1 MVVALLAGDG
11 RSIAG
16 DHAER
21 RPGQALMAGADQ
33 RARERAEST
42 GGSRSSPQSS

>member
-1 MVVALLAGDG
+1 MVAVPLAGDG

-16 DHAER
+16 GDAER
-21 RPGQALMAGADQ
+21 RPGQAYVAGVDQ

-42 GGSRSSPQSS
+42 GG